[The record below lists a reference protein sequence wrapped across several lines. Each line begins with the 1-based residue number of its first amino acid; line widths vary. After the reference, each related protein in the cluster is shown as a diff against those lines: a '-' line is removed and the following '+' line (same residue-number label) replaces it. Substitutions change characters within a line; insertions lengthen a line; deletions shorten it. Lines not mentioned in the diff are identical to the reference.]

1 MQIKVE
7 KALKKEL
14 NKFYVYQVTSTIYKI
29 HGRLTI
35 NKLDLIWQQSH
46 WNHGFKQNW
55 GLYVY
60 KPWFWNLKISQLQW
74 LFWLL
79 LNFMTIENLLRLE
92 YPKSWFH

>member
-46 WNHGFKQNW
+46 
-55 GLYVY
+55 
-60 KPWFWNLKISQLQW
+60 
-74 LFWLL
+74 
-79 LNFMTIENLLRLE
+79 
-92 YPKSWFH
+92 